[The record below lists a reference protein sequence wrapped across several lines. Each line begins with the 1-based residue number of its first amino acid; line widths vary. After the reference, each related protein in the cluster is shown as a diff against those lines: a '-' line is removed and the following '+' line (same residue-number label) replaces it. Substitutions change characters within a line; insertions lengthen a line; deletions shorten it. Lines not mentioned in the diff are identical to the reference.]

1 MNEQQLLDLLKATRK
16 KIEDQGRIV
25 DDRLIEKEKQIRKA
39 LKEIGEENYD

>member
-16 KIEDQGRIV
+16 KIADQGRIV

-39 LKEIGEENYD
+39 LKDLCLGV